1 MQDTSGTSRKLI
13 LYNRTLYITRIATE
27 KTFADSQPELKEK
40 KQQPTF
46 CQILER
52 TTSEK
57 ELFRLTAKWP

>member
-40 KQQPTF
+40 NNNTP
-46 CQILER
+46 
-52 TTSEK
+52 S
-57 ELFRLTAKWP
+57 AKYLKGQYLRKN

>member
-40 KQQPTF
+40 K
-46 CQILER
+46 
-52 TTSEK
+52 TTTH
-57 ELFRLTAKWP
+57 LLPNT